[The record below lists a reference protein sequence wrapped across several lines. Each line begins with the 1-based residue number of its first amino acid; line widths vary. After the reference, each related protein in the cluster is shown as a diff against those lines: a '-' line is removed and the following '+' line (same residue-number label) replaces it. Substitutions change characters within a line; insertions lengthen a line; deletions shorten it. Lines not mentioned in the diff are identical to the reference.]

1 MAKAF
6 LFLGAL
12 AMALGVAAGAYSAH
26 AAKGASHPDA
36 AQLLRTAVLYHLV
49 HGLALVALGIV
60 ARWDTSAWLAA
71 AGALFIAGIVLFCG
85 ALWFLA
91 MTGRS
96 PGPFAP
102 VGGLAFIAG
111 WLALAAHALASKMGS
126 G

>member
-1 MAKAF
+1 MARAF
-6 LFLGAL
+6 LLAGAL
-12 AMALGVAAGAYSAH
+12 AMALGVAAGAFSAH
-26 AAKGASHPDA
+26 AAKGAAHPDA

-49 HGLALVALGIV
+49 HGLALVAVGTI
-60 ARWDTSAWLAA
+60 ARWGASAWLAA
-71 AGALFIAGIVLFCG
+71 AGALFAAGIVLFCG

-111 WLALAAHALASKMGS
+111 WLALAVHALRA
-126 G
+126 